1 MNHNTPTTDSEAI
14 VFNSLND
21 IVPDFPLTPHE
32 VLLLENPGGEA
43 HILIPNSII
52 PTAPDGPRYAVGVL
66 YVKVLEHSDD
76 TTIVSNT
83 VSKTQEYAISKFG
96 DLIDTENV
104 ITRDQYT
111 TPPSTDSNHATLY
124 FDGASRGNPGPAAS
138 AYCLDIDAEATDV
151 ENGMYIN
158 KKTNNVAEYVALVQ
172 GLIDAR
178 NRDICN
184 ITIYGDS
191 ELIIKQ
197 IKGEYDCNSDNLSGH
212 HENALNLLDGFESWT
227 IEHVPREENNKADA
241 IANITLNR
249 KSPGRVSL
257 IDEENDL

>member
-66 YVKVLEHSDD
+66 YVKVLEHFDD

-83 VSKTQEYAISKFG
+83 VSKTQEYAISKFT
-96 DLIDTENV
+96 DLIDTEDV
-104 ITRDQYT
+104 ISRDEYT
-111 TPPSTDSNHATLY
+111 TPQSTDSDHATLY

-138 AYCLDIDAEATDV
+138 AHFLDIDTEDTAI

-158 KKTNNVAEYVALVQ
+158 EETNNVAEYVALVQ
-172 GLIDAR
+172 GLRDAR
-178 NRDICN
+178 NRNIGN

-212 HENALNLLDGFESWT
+212 HENALDLLAEFESWT
-227 IEHVPREENNKADA
+227 IEHVPREKNNKADA
-241 IANITLNR
+241 IANKTL
-249 KSPGRVSL
+249 
-257 IDEENDL
+257 DEKAF